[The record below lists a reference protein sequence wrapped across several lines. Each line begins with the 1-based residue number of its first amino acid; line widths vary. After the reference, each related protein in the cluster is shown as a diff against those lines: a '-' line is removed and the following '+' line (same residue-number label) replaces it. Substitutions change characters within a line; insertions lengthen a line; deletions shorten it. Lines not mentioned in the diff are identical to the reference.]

1 MDSKMAARAE
11 IMDALA
17 QKNVPVTV
25 SNVLKE
31 MS

>member
-17 QKNVPVTV
+17 QKNVLVTV

>member
-17 QKNVPVTV
+17 HIFVRSLAGRQK
-25 SNVLKE
+25 E
-31 MS
+31 R